1 MRNSLHVISSI
12 CLALCT
18 MALAGRCP
26 ATEYTLGQLS
36 LGKPLSNDF
45 SANYKCSSRTEFSS
59 TSQCSPGSP
68 AAARATNI
76 SNIFIESSSRKILY
90 AYSKSYE
97 SDSVDRVASRA
108 ISEISNTLGGSAPK
122 RFSIDSAVVAV
133 WGDVKLEKIDSNTSE
148 YLEIKGAVEQ
158 QYGLLIDGSGDFK
171 ASKDGDRPIYRV
183 IGGDGF
189 LLILSQNKPKQVVV
203 QRLIVAAGS
212 LAERNFK
219 SQVDEFLAK
228 DKGSLPDD
236 YSKWPEVAFMMR
248 RLALNTTP
256 EIANKAVD
264 EVFGKAPGQKYRSHV
279 WALLPTSVIK
289 HLKGGAYMAID
300 VFGEKTEFP
309 AIRDAIIAQLNTTP
323 TEPFSEFLLYAL
335 GRFDDAIQFN
345 QKSPV
350 HTVLVYAAAHS
361 KLRKILS
368 NLFQV
373 VFKPGDRELLL
384 DQIYSESYLD
394 QIDPESALF
403 QDAESPKESNRNYQD
418 LLKRIDESERR
429 GELKNRV
436 KTPQERNIGLAK
448 RNFFNDSLWAAPGSK
463 DEYLDGEPSLTQYMH
478 YFNQLPERY
487 GSRPLSQKI
496 PEFVALT
503 NHLLPAFEEV
513 SNDRSSVHFDDAA
526 YFLGWLAYHRGDTN
540 GALNKF
546 EIAIALLPKVGSTTP
561 DENAD
566 FAYQDAAEHQS
577 SRILRMLAPEDA
589 LNRVQNS
596 KVFSSRP
603 SLWYT
608 ALAQLYHSG
617 KYQLVED
624 NARRAL
630 SNFGVTVENLPATTD
645 STRISEAFKRLRLA
659 ENEGLEDITYLYQ
672 ASREAQR
679 LEAILSN
686 IAKQPLPSS
695 EAEIRRIVVKYSMT
709 RDPDERARRQPGPKA
724 LHRDLRQSL
733 QLAQRALDL
742 LPQNARFQKLREWL
756 HYKRIT
762 VLAQFD
768 PTKVADANAA
778 FQAEF
783 PASRLLDDAMAEQ
796 VFAEAVIQGDMAKA
810 TATFNTLR
818 QKYPATNAVDNAYSW
833 MAIGWTCVGQPA
845 EAREIDQEIVRRFA
859 LTRHAGFARK
869 RLRDPQACA
878 DLEELY
884 NWDYRAMDWRERNRV
899 DISHGVL
906 RAHPP

>member
-1 MRNSLHVISSI
+1 
-12 CLALCT
+12 
-18 MALAGRCP
+18 
-26 ATEYTLGQLS
+26 
-36 LGKPLSNDF
+36 
-45 SANYKCSSRTEFSS
+45 
-59 TSQCSPGSP
+59 
-68 AAARATNI
+68 
-76 SNIFIESSSRKILY
+76 
-90 AYSKSYE
+90 
-97 SDSVDRVASRA
+97 
-108 ISEISNTLGGSAPK
+108 
-122 RFSIDSAVVAV
+122 
-133 WGDVKLEKIDSNTSE
+133 
-148 YLEIKGAVEQ
+148 
-158 QYGLLIDGSGDFK
+158 
-171 ASKDGDRPIYRV
+171 
-183 IGGDGF
+183 
-189 LLILSQNKPKQVVV
+189 
-203 QRLIVAAGS
+203 
-212 LAERNFK
+212 
-219 SQVDEFLAK
+219 
-228 DKGSLPDD
+228 
-236 YSKWPEVAFMMR
+236 
-248 RLALNTTP
+248 
-256 EIANKAVD
+256 
-264 EVFGKAPGQKYRSHV
+264 
-279 WALLPTSVIK
+279 
-289 HLKGGAYMAID
+289 
-300 VFGEKTEFP
+300 
-309 AIRDAIIAQLNTTP
+309 
-323 TEPFSEFLLYAL
+323 
-335 GRFDDAIQFN
+335 
-345 QKSPV
+345 
-350 HTVLVYAAAHS
+350 
-361 KLRKILS
+361 
-368 NLFQV
+368 
-373 VFKPGDRELLL
+373 
-384 DQIYSESYLD
+384 
-394 QIDPESALF
+394 
-403 QDAESPKESNRNYQD
+403 
-418 LLKRIDESERR
+418 
-429 GELKNRV
+429 
-436 KTPQERNIGLAK
+436 
-448 RNFFNDSLWAAPGSK
+448 
-463 DEYLDGEPSLTQYMH
+463 LDGEPSLTQYMH